1 MFLAMAQ
8 LFYRGGSG
16 LTVSC
21 REGDFCYSRMPKV
34 VKLEGQGSLQDMR
47 MVMEKDWADVR
58 GGAWTAVGGSAEDV
72 CLDVLDNM

>member
-1 MFLAMAQ
+1 
-8 LFYRGGSG
+8 
-16 LTVSC
+16 
-21 REGDFCYSRMPKV
+21 MPKV